1 MIFADRADAGRRLAA
16 RLQHVR
22 DERVVVL
29 GLPRGGVPVALEAA
43 HALGTPLDAIVV
55 RKAFLAIRQFHAG
68 FSQTTDDEVAGR
80 LKRAAL
86 SPAAAGI
93 AAKADAAV
101 RGGPVAPDEIAD
113 DPPARD
119 EVAGGPLLRD
129 EEVEI
134 SVGAASLAGRLALPE
149 RPIGI
154 VLFAHASG
162 NSRHSPRSR
171 YVANILHEAGLGTLQ
186 CDLLTAG
193 EQMNPANVF
202 DIGLL
207 AGRLL
212 AATGW
217 LRTRPDV
224 AGLPVGYFGASTGG
238 AAALWA
244 AAEPGADIA
253 AVASCGGRPDL
264 ASPRLGF
271 VTAPTLL
278 IVGERDNAAPGHNRR
293 AQADLRCENHLAVVP
308 GATLLFDEP
317 GTLAVTAGLARDWFA
332 RHLAA
337 TPTSDSAAE
346 NGSGHASAG

>member
-1 MIFADRADAGRRLAA
+1 
-16 RLQHVR
+16 
-22 DERVVVL
+22 
-29 GLPRGGVPVALEAA
+29 
-43 HALGTPLDAIVV
+43 
-55 RKAFLAIRQFHAG
+55 
-68 FSQTTDDEVAGR
+68 
-80 LKRAAL
+80 
-86 SPAAAGI
+86 
-93 AAKADAAV
+93 
-101 RGGPVAPDEIAD
+101 
-113 DPPARD
+113 
-119 EVAGGPLLRD
+119 
-129 EEVEI
+129 
-134 SVGAASLAGRLALPE
+134 
-149 RPIGI
+149 

-171 YVANILHEAGLGTLQ
+171 YVANILHQAGLGTLQ
-186 CDLLTAG
+186 CDLLTTG
-193 EQMNPANVF
+193 EQMNPANVL

-332 RHLAA
+332 SHLAA